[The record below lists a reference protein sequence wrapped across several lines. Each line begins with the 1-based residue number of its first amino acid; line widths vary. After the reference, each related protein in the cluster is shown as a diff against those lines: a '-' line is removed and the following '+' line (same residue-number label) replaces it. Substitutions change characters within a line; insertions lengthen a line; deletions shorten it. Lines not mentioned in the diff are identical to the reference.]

1 MIFIETFMV
10 ALQAIKSNF
19 FRSALTMLG
28 IIIGVSAVIT
38 MLAIGTGAQDR
49 IESQIDELGANRLSI
64 SSSRTFFRGV
74 SREQASLEFSDAVA
88 LKNRSNYLEEVV
100 PILNSRNQIKY
111 ANKNINSQ
119 LVGTTEGY
127 FKLNNYEISTGRSF
141 SDQEDLDKARLVV
154 GDNLIIHHFL
164 LG

>member
-49 IESQIDELGANRLSI
+49 IESQIDELGAN
-64 SSSRTFFRGV
+64 
-74 SREQASLEFSDAVA
+74 
-88 LKNRSNYLEEVV
+88 
-100 PILNSRNQIKY
+100 
-111 ANKNINSQ
+111 
-119 LVGTTEGY
+119 
-127 FKLNNYEISTGRSF
+127 
-141 SDQEDLDKARLVV
+141 
-154 GDNLIIHHFL
+154 
-164 LG
+164 